1 MVQTKRL
8 VGVVIL
14 LIIVILI
21 TTWGIRLAQNQAI
34 STQLIPFTNTCVFFQ
49 ESFNSDRVPIEP
61 TCSYVVVGMVDDVLD
76 GFPIN
81 QIVFSEVNFGIG
93 LPVSEQRFVGWE
105 VAGDRVRC
113 LITQVDDFQDNPID
127 EFFQLISGLQT
138 LPLKDLQADQ
148 IVNCFDFIRFNA
160 DEWEF
165 EELDFVVLFDS
176 LEGSID
182 PENRKVITFMFRGL

>member
-8 VGVVIL
+8 VGVVFL

-34 STQLIPFTNTCVFFQ
+34 SNPLIPFTNTCVFFQ
-49 ESFNSDRVPIEP
+49 EDFNSDRVPIEP
-61 TCSYVVVGMVDDVLD
+61 TCSYIVVGKVDDVLD
-76 GFPIN
+76 GFPEN
-81 QIVFSEVNFGIG
+81 KIVYSEVILGTS
-93 LPVSEQRFVGWE
+93 LPVSEQRFGGWE

-113 LITQVDDFQDNPID
+113 LITQVNDFQDNPID
-127 EFFQLISGLQT
+127 EFIQLISGLQT

-182 PENRKVITFMFRGL
+182 PENRKVITFRFKG